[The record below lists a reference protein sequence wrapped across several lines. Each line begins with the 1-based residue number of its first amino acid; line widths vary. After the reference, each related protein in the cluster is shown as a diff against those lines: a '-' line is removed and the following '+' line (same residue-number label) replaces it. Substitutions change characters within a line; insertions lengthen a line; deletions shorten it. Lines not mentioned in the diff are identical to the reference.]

1 MEYTLLNFSPELEI
15 NFFDKRTK
23 SCLGLF
29 ILAFF
34 LFFPCFLCVSNAFS
48 QDAQPF
54 NSAIVEYKLQGK
66 NAGSET
72 LYVKDNNVRSITNF
86 ITEKGVP
93 VVLIDMLTVDNGRNL
108 YLVDLN
114 QRTGVKLS
122 SKANKSYAEMNP
134 DEIRKYR
141 EDNLLGIP
149 KALSPLQLGEEKV
162 LGRVCTVYEIPSD
175 KISTKIW
182 VWQNLILKSEI
193 RGAVLFDKVAHDIK
207 INPVISEEVFKI
219 PEGVKIEEKSSS

>member
-1 MEYTLLNFSPELEI
+1 MLSYSPELEI
-15 NFFDKRTK
+15 NFLYKRTK

-29 ILAFF
+29 FLAFF
-34 LFFPCFLCVSNAFS
+34 LLFPCFLFVSNAFS
-48 QDAQPF
+48 QDTQPF
-54 NSAIVEYKLQGK
+54 NSVIVKYKLQGK

-72 LYVKDNNVRSITNF
+72 LYVKGNNVRSITNF

-93 VVLIDMLTVDNGRNL
+93 IVLIDMLTVDNGQNL
-108 YLVDLN
+108 YLIDLN

-122 SKANKSYAEMNP
+122 SKANKSYAEMSS
-134 DEIRKYR
+134 DEIQKYR

-149 KALSPLQLGEEKV
+149 EALSALQLGEEKV

-182 VWQNLILKSEI
+182 VWKNLILKSEI

-207 INPVISEEVFKI
+207 INPVISDEVFKI
-219 PEGVKIEEKSSS
+219 PEEVKVEEKSSN